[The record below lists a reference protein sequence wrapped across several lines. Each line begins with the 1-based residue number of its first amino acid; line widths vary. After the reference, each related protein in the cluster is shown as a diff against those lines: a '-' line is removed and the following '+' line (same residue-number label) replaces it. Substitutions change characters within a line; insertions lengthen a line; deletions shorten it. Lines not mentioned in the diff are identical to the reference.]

1 MIYDEQNWIYRRDG
15 TGYGGSG
22 NRTGTSGNTYAY
34 GNNFRLGNG
43 TLSMGLKV
51 NCLLFW
57 KKKNHITCQVE
68 REILQLNFTL
78 YEDLDICRK

>member
-1 MIYDEQNWIYRRDG
+1 MMNRTGYTGGTG

-57 KKKNHITCQVE
+57 KKKNHITCQVV

-78 YEDLDICRK
+78 YEYLDICRK